1 MASFTNIINFI
12 MELIDLI
19 KKFFG
24 SKPDAD
30 QNKDKTPDNEE
41 ELI

>member
-1 MASFTNIINFI
+1 MISFTNIINFI

-24 SKPDAD
+24 DKSDAD
-30 QNKDKTPDNEE
+30 QNQNKDEVPEE
-41 ELI
+41 VV